1 MAKNKLLYIENLGC
15 AKNQVDAEVLAH
27 NLEKDGWSLTSEAEK
42 ASLIIVN
49 TCGFIES
56 AREESIDS
64 FFSLREQNPKA
75 KIIVSGCLAQ
85 RYAQDLQEQLP
96 EANGIFGNRDLSE
109 INTFVQAVEA
119 QGKTANA
126 KAKAKAKPVVLTPEY
141 PDPDAESDE
150 RNKLFNFPGSAYL
163 KISEGCNHRCGY
175 CAIPLIR
182 GNLRSR
188 PKNAVLTEAKR
199 LLGTGIKELNLI
211 AQDLAAYGTDWDGQS
226 HFCELLQDITKI
238 EGDFKVRMLYIH
250 PDAFPMELIDL
261 VKNNPKIIPYFD
273 IPFQHASPKLLAPMK
288 RTGNR
293 ETYEKLIDT
302 IRTQLPECVIRT
314 TIMLGF
320 PGDSQEDFEEV
331 YKFIEHCR
339 FNWMGSFLYS
349 REEGTYAWDLTSEE
363 EHKALI
369 KKAKP
374 WQKKLQKLQEK
385 ISSQRLE
392 EFVGKECEV
401 LIEELIEG
409 EDLAIGRIWAQAP
422 EVDGLTVVM
431 GRDMVPG
438 QVYKCGIRKVNGID
452 LEAVKI

>member
-1 MAKNKLLYIENLGC
+1 MAKDKFLYIENLGC

-27 NLEKDGWSLTSEAEK
+27 NLEKDGWTLTEEVTK

-64 FFSLREQNPKA
+64 FFSLKEQNPKA

-85 RYAQDLQEQLP
+85 RYAHDLEDQLP
-96 EANGIFGNRDLSE
+96 EANGVFGNRDLSE
-109 INTFVQAVEA
+109 INSFVQEL
-119 QGKTANA
+119 QSKKTAT
-126 KAKAKAKPVVLTPEY
+126 KPLVLTPEY

-182 GNLRSR
+182 GSLRSR
-188 PKNAVLTEAKR
+188 PEEAILTEARR
-199 LLGTGIKELNLI
+199 LISTGIKEINLI

-226 HFCELLQDITKI
+226 HFCKLLQDITALD
-238 EGDFKVRMLYIH
+238 GDFRVRMLYIH
-250 PDAFPMELIDL
+250 PDAFPMELIAL
-261 VKNNPKIIPYFD
+261 VKKNPKIIPYFD
-273 IPFQHASPKLLAPMK
+273 IPFQHASPKLLVPMK
-288 RTGNR
+288 RIGNR
-293 ETYEKLIDT
+293 LVYEQLIDT
-302 IRTQLPECVIRT
+302 IRKELPQCVIRT

-320 PGDSQEDFEEV
+320 PGDSKEDFEEV
-331 YKFIEHCR
+331 YKFVEHCK

-349 REEGTYAWDLTSEE
+349 REEGTYAWDLTTEE

-369 KKAKP
+369 KQAKP

-392 EFVGKECEV
+392 EFVGQECEV
-401 LIEELIEG
+401 LIEELIDG

>member
-1 MAKNKLLYIENLGC
+1 MAKEKFLYIENLGC
-15 AKNQVDAEVLAH
+15 AKNQVDAEVMAH
-27 NLEKDGWSLTSEAEK
+27 NLEKDDWTLTDDASK

-85 RYAQDLQEQLP
+85 RYAQDLKSQLP
-96 EANGIFGNRDLSE
+96 EANGVFGNRDLSE
-109 INTFVQAVEA
+109 INAFVKEVEA
-119 QGKTANA
+119 KRKSAN
-126 KAKAKAKPVVLTPEY
+126 PLTLTPEY

-188 PKNAVLTEAKR
+188 PKDAVLTEAKR
-199 LLGTGIKELNLI
+199 LINTGIKEINLI
-211 AQDLAAYGTDWDGQS
+211 AQDLAAYGTDWDGKS
-226 HFCELLQDITKI
+226 HFCELLQDITALD
-238 EGDFKVRMLYIH
+238 GDFRVRMLYIH

-261 VKNNPKIIPYFD
+261 VKNNKKIIPYFD
-273 IPFQHASPKLLAPMK
+273 IPFQHASPKLLVPMK

-293 ETYEKLIDT
+293 EVYQKLIDT
-302 IRTQLPECVIRT
+302 IRAELGECVIRT

-320 PGDSQEDFEEV
+320 PGDSQEDFDEV

-349 REEGTYAWDLTSEE
+349 REEGTYAWDLTNEE

-369 KKAKP
+369 KKAKL
-374 WQKKLQKLQEK
+374 WQKKLEKLQEK

-392 EFVGKECEV
+392 EFVGKECDV
-401 LIEELIEG
+401 LIEELIDG
-409 EDLAIGRIWAQAP
+409 EELAIGRIWAQAP